1 MQENQ
6 QLPRDFASLSPTL
19 RSVLES
25 AAKLQD
31 IVPDAVL
38 VGGSAAALYA
48 GHRDSFDHHHVLRDL
63 ADRYSIVIDAVEAS
77 EGWATSLRASKPPF
91 TVLGS
96 LDGVEAGLRQLRRS
110 RPLETSLYELG
121 DGRSVAVP
129 TLEETLRIKAY
140 LVVQRNAVRDYLDVV
155 ALGDTIGLVQAGKIL
170 RSIDTYY
177 LDRAETEGSVL
188 SQLVLKLSLPKPKD
202 PEVTAQLKS
211 YKGLVPR
218 WQDWSLVQEACRELS
233 QELATL

>member
-48 GHRDSFDHHHVLRDL
+48 EHRDSFDHHHVLRDL

-77 EGWATSLRASKPPF
+77 EGWAASLRASKPPF

-155 ALGDTIGLVQAGKIL
+155 ALGDTIGLVQAGTIL

-202 PEVTAQLKS
+202 PEVTAQLRS

-218 WQDWSLVQEACRELS
+218 WQHWGVVKEACRELS